1 MSREAGTVTSEA
13 EPSRPLR
20 VASYNL
26 RALQDDT
33 ERAAA
38 VVRAVDPDVLL
49 VQEVPRHPFS
59 GRRMRAFARRC
70 ELGWPGRTRRVSGT
84 SVLVS
89 PRVQAGRPRDLSLP
103 VPLLG
108 NPRSYTVLRVG
119 RPGGPW
125 LGAVCV
131 HLPLEPSQR
140 RRHVRQ
146 VLSELRYDAEV
157 GGLPWVVGGDLNE
170 EPSGTAW
177 QILAGQLPVVTPLHP
192 TFPSA
197 RPRRV
202 IDAVFASP
210 GLQVA
215 ERAPL
220 TLDPEVL
227 RAASD
232 HLPVWVD
239 LRL

>member
-1 MSREAGTVTSEA
+1 VTPGP
-13 EPSRPLR
+13 EPTRPLR

-26 RALQDDT
+26 RALQDDS
-33 ERAAA
+33 EAAAA

-59 GRRMRAFARRC
+59 AWRMRAFARQC
-70 ELGWPGRTRRVSGT
+70 ELGWPGRTRRLAGT

-89 PRVQAGRPRDLSLP
+89 PRWQAGRARDLSLP

-108 NPRSYTVLRVG
+108 NPRTYTVVRVG
-119 RPGGPW
+119 RAGGPS
-125 LGAVCV
+125 LGVVCV
-131 HLPLEPSQR
+131 HLPLEASQR
-140 RRHVRQ
+140 RQHVRQ
-146 VLSELRYDAEV
+146 VLSELRYDPEV

-170 EPSGTAW
+170 DPSGTAW
-177 QILAGQLPVVTPLHP
+177 QILAGQLRVVTPLRP

-215 ERAPL
+215 EHTPVA
-220 TLDPEVL
+220 LDRDVL
-227 RAASD
+227 REATD

-239 LRL
+239 VHL